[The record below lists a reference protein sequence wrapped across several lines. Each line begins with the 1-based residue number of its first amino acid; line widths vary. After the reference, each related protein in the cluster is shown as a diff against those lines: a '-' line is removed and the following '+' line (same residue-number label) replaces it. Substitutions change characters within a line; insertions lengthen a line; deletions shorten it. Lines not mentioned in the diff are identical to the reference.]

1 MICSSFFFG
10 GQVMMKYL
18 AMECVARELE
28 EIAVPLKNIPG
39 ASRKNMFLCPWMLD
53 FSETGKF
60 DGLGR
65 YPSTLQFRA
74 HFPSIVNSNYQS
86 EKEALEVK
94 FTKVNSQT
102 STVEPFSIG
111 YVDGQNK
118 GLIVQS
124 IFALLELAEGALV
137 SFFFAHRFQNMAKRP
152 IQKHSKKYS
161 FIQSFL
167 KLGIPSN
174 HPK

>member
-1 MICSSFFFG
+1 
-10 GQVMMKYL
+10 MMKYL

-28 EIAVPLKNIPG
+28 EISVPLKNIPG

-53 FSETGKF
+53 CSETGKF

-137 SFFFAHRFQNMAKRP
+137 SFFLCSPLPEHGQKTNPKAFEK
-152 IQKHSKKYS
+152 IQFHT
-161 FIQSFL
+161 
-167 KLGIPSN
+167 KLS
-174 HPK
+174 